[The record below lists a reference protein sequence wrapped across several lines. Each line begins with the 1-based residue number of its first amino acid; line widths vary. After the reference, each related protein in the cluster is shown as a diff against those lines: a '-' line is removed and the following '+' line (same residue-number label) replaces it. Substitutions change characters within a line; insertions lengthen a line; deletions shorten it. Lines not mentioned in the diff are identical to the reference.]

1 MELKGWITYYT
12 RNSFQGIT
20 LNAVMLFTVDLKK
33 MVPNELH
40 QYIDWDLTRT
50 EQGNWQTKTIVNV
63 WFKNETHLATMIGL
77 LNVVER

>member
-20 LNAVMLFTVDLKK
+20 LNAVMLFTVDSQK

-40 QYIDWDLTRT
+40 RTLTGT
-50 EQGNWQTKTIVNV
+50 
-63 WFKNETHLATMIGL
+63 
-77 LNVVER
+77 